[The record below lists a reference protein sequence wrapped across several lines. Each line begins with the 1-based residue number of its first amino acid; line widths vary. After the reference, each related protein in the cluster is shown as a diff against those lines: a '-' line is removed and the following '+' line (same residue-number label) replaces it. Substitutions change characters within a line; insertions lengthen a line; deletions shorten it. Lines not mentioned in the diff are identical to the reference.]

1 LSFAGRAAFTHS
13 LPVFHY
19 KRGNIMIN
27 RTSIIMGGMAAAI
40 ALTAASGASAAATT
54 PVYAGGSTLVE
65 KVYRDLFNTYG
76 NSSAGDLCRA
86 APAVCPTKAEE
97 YNSGVELLYVGVGS
111 GNGLTALETHTS
123 SNFVAGGKTP
133 DAVPTPS
140 GHDFGAFYGTGLG
153 AAWVPGTGVGPN
165 FPTVTFADSDSN
177 LAASDVAA
185 VAKLGF
191 GPVIQIPGLVAAIA
205 VPFNPSAGWNPKGV
219 KPTGGSSNVQLSTS
233 TLCGIFT
240 GQITKWSDASIK
252 ADNKGTQLG
261 TGTITVVYRNDSS
274 GTTFLF
280 TNALLNQCG
289 TAAHP
294 TNSKYKV
301 PAKWVTDA
309 GVTVNAKAP
318 FYTSN
323 TKFYITLFG
332 KKDLPANFLNNE
344 TLTGVTGGANGGGG
358 VKKAILATTGSI
370 GYVSPDNVQP
380 AASTGPQAANIQSYF
395 SFVNKKTPVYIA
407 PTPATATYAMLS
419 QVPPAFNGSASN
431 PLNWGA
437 TEPVPANAAAY
448 PIAGF
453 SFIDLYTCYKSAATV
468 AALAGTTG
476 KVGYL
481 DWYYG
486 TSTVNKG
493 SPAAIL
499 KEDGFAPVP
508 TKWSTAINT
517 LLRSPYL
524 GINVPGTKACAKIT
538 KGA

>member
-1 LSFAGRAAFTHS
+1 
-13 LPVFHY
+13 
-19 KRGNIMIN
+19 MIN

-40 ALTAASGASAAATT
+40 ALTAASGASAATT

-86 APAVCPTKAEE
+86 SPAVCPTKAEE
-97 YNSGVELLYVGVGS
+97 YNSAVELLYVGVGS
-111 GNGLTALETHTS
+111 GNGLTALEKHDPKQ
-123 SNFVAGGKTP
+123 FVAGSKTP

-140 GHDFGAFYGTGLG
+140 GHDFGVFYGAGLG
-153 AAWVPGTGVGPN
+153 AAWVPGTGTGPF
-165 FPTVTFADSDSN
+165 FPTVTFADSDVN
-177 LAASDVAA
+177 LVSTDVTAAAS
-185 VAKLGF
+185 LGF
-191 GPVIQIPGLVAAIA
+191 GPVIQIPSLVAAIA
-205 VPFNPSAGWNPKGV
+205 VPFNPSASWQPKGV

-240 GQITKWSDASIK
+240 GQITKWSDPSIT

-261 TGTITVVYRNDSS
+261 TGAITVVYRNDSS
-274 GTTFLF
+274 GTTFIF

-294 TNSKYKV
+294 TPSKYKV

-323 TKFYITLFG
+323 TKFYISLFG
-332 KKDLPANFLNNE
+332 KNDLPANFLNNE

-380 AASTGPQAANIQSYF
+380 TTSSGPEAANIQSYY
-395 SFVNKKTPVYIA
+395 SFINKATPAYIA
-407 PTPATATYAMLS
+407 PTAATGTAAMLTAA
-419 QVPPAFNGSASN
+419 PPKFNGSASN

-437 TEPVPANAAAY
+437 TVPLPAAQGAY

-453 SFIDLYTCYKSAATV
+453 SFIDLYTCYQKPATV
-468 AALAGTTG
+468 AALAATTG

-481 DWYYG
+481 TWYYG
-486 TSTVNKG
+486 SSTING
-493 SPAAIL
+493 GAPAALL
-499 KEDGFAPVP
+499 KQDGFAQVP
-508 TKWSTAINT
+508 AAWSTAINA
-517 LLRSPYL
+517 LLKSPYL
-524 GINVPGTKACAKIT
+524 GPNVVGTKACAKIK